1 MKILL
6 SVIAKQTI
14 KRSVLLFTFA
24 LLHTVVVKS
33 SRLYQNYEYYNI
45 DFDIIHQVCLE
56 DKNDVRYTYNIV
68 MPYW

>member
-6 SVIAKQTI
+6 SVIIRQTI

-24 LLHTVVVKS
+24 LLRTVVVKS
-33 SRLYQNYEYYNI
+33 SRLYQNYEYYI
-45 DFDIIHQVCLE
+45 DFNIIHQVCVE
-56 DKNDVRYTYNIV
+56 DKNLHNIV